1 MDEVK
6 HFGKYEI
13 LEELGKGGFGT
24 VYRVREPVLN
34 IERAIKVL
42 HPNLLSDDSF
52 LTRFKHEA
60 QVSAHLEHSNI
71 VPVYELDQVDGLNY
85 IVMKYMPGG
94 SLIDLLR
101 RQGHLDLEE
110 TLPYFENMCAG
121 VQFAHKNGV
130 IHRDLK
136 PNNLLIDEFDHMRVS
151 DFGFAKAMASGDS
164 ASMSSTG
171 SLIGTPA
178 YMAPEIWRGKPAT
191 AQSDIYSLGCILYEM
206 LTGKVLFEGESP
218 AEVITKHVIDGPI
231 YDEDFPLTI
240 RMVLDKALQRDPAKR
255 YMDAKS
261 FLEEYRSLLEP
272 VQETPLGETEEP
284 KPDSTNDIAADSSG
298 EGQKPETT
306 NDTSL
311 DSIVEPQEQVDEMS
325 KEGELFN
332 ETVTGEDSADIEPP
346 VQYQSES
353 TSQIEDQTNPGEG
366 QIHEEVK
373 KNDLR
378 SKEKNWDVPTFLILG
393 SIVIGVILYFFS
405 ISGTLLNKSSHQVSG
420 TERFRLEAKDGWSS
434 TGINVSTGDV
444 IRIKY
449 LAGNWSPWP
458 GGYFDAMGDTTSS
471 LEDTAN
477 VMVGCKHGALIA
489 QIGIGTSSRFCIGIN
504 DFSMKANY
512 GGILYLSIN
521 DNVLEDDSGSIDLS
535 ITINGVPAK

>member
-178 YMAPEIWRGKPAT
+178 Y
-191 AQSDIYSLGCILYEM
+191 
-206 LTGKVLFEGESP
+206 
-218 AEVITKHVIDGPI
+218 
-231 YDEDFPLTI
+231 
-240 RMVLDKALQRDPAKR
+240 
-255 YMDAKS
+255 
-261 FLEEYRSLLEP
+261 
-272 VQETPLGETEEP
+272 
-284 KPDSTNDIAADSSG
+284 
-298 EGQKPETT
+298 
-306 NDTSL
+306 
-311 DSIVEPQEQVDEMS
+311 
-325 KEGELFN
+325 
-332 ETVTGEDSADIEPP
+332 
-346 VQYQSES
+346 
-353 TSQIEDQTNPGEG
+353 
-366 QIHEEVK
+366 
-373 KNDLR
+373 
-378 SKEKNWDVPTFLILG
+378 
-393 SIVIGVILYFFS
+393 
-405 ISGTLLNKSSHQVSG
+405 
-420 TERFRLEAKDGWSS
+420 
-434 TGINVSTGDV
+434 
-444 IRIKY
+444 
-449 LAGNWSPWP
+449 
-458 GGYFDAMGDTTSS
+458 
-471 LEDTAN
+471 
-477 VMVGCKHGALIA
+477 
-489 QIGIGTSSRFCIGIN
+489 
-504 DFSMKANY
+504 
-512 GGILYLSIN
+512 
-521 DNVLEDDSGSIDLS
+521 
-535 ITINGVPAK
+535 

>member
-325 KEGELFN
+325 KEGEL
-332 ETVTGEDSADIEPP
+332 
-346 VQYQSES
+346 
-353 TSQIEDQTNPGEG
+353 
-366 QIHEEVK
+366 
-373 KNDLR
+373 
-378 SKEKNWDVPTFLILG
+378 
-393 SIVIGVILYFFS
+393 
-405 ISGTLLNKSSHQVSG
+405 
-420 TERFRLEAKDGWSS
+420 
-434 TGINVSTGDV
+434 
-444 IRIKY
+444 
-449 LAGNWSPWP
+449 
-458 GGYFDAMGDTTSS
+458 
-471 LEDTAN
+471 
-477 VMVGCKHGALIA
+477 
-489 QIGIGTSSRFCIGIN
+489 
-504 DFSMKANY
+504 
-512 GGILYLSIN
+512 
-521 DNVLEDDSGSIDLS
+521 
-535 ITINGVPAK
+535 